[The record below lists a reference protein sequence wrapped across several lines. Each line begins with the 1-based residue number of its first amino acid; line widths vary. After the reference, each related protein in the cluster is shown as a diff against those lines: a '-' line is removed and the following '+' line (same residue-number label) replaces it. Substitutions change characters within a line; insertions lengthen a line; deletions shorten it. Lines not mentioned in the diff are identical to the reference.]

1 MVKEPNPSPKR
12 RRALQAQSARKR
24 VAFGRSQDPADSSNP
39 LHAVKPPPPP
49 PPPPK
54 KK

>member
-1 MVKEPNPSPKR
+1 MAKEPNLSPNR
-12 RRALQAQSARKR
+12 RRALHAKSTRKR
-24 VAFGRSQDPADSSNP
+24 AAFGRSQDPADSSKLLN
-39 LHAVKPPPPP
+39 AVKPPPPP